1 MTETHPRHALDKT
14 LQAPVRLSIVAM
26 LAGMDKAEFALVRD
40 SVEVSDSALSK
51 QSTNLENAGYL
62 KITKGFV
69 GKRPRTWFS
78 LTEKGREAFNQ
89 HVQALK
95 RIADDAD

>member
-1 MTETHPRHALDKT
+1 M
-14 LQAPVRLSIVAM
+14 RLSIVAM
-26 LAGMDKAEFALVRD
+26 LAGMDKTEFALVRD
-40 SVEVSDSALSK
+40 SIEVSDSVLSK

-62 KITKGFV
+62 EIRKGFV

-78 LTEKGREAFNQ
+78 LTKKGHGAFNQ

-95 RIADDAD
+95 RIADDAG